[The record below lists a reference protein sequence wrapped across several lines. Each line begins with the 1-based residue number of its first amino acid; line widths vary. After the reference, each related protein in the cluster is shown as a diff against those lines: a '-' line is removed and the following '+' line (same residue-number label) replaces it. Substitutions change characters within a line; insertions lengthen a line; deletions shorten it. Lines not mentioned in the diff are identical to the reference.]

1 MEKTILVEK
10 NVKGKMFVEKIQLK
24 PEESVE
30 INNENDLFYFIES
43 GYGVMY
49 VEKYGYNFEQETS
62 IFVPKNSAYTFTN
75 TGNVD
80 LVVVYY
86 GVK

>member
-1 MEKTILVEK
+1 MEKKILVDK
-10 NVKGKMFVEKIQLK
+10 NSKGKMFVEKIELK
-24 PEESVE
+24 PEESVN
-30 INNENDLFYFIES
+30 IKNENDLFYFIES

-62 IFVPKNSAYTFTN
+62 IFVPKGSEYKFTN

-80 LVVVYY
+80 LLLVYY